1 MERLNLCV
9 LRVWIVIEMTSN
21 NLTLEELKKL
31 IDLKKDAP
39 KEYQQ
44 FLIDME
50 GIYTDLMKVLK
61 TVMAKFED

>member
-1 MERLNLCV
+1 
-9 LRVWIVIEMTSN
+9 MTSN

-39 KEYQQ
+39 EEYQQ
-44 FLIDME
+44 FLIDTE